1 MAVWH
6 LIETD
11 RPDRTARA
19 GFTVVDAARR
29 CTGTVN
35 GWIVGP
41 NGAIAFLR
49 VMMPGVT
56 GSGHLL
62 LPVGLIDRIDDTRSC
77 LYLRPGA
84 TRHLHP
90 ACHVSGSPL
99 PPPDRL
105 AALEARYPPL
115 PPALARRLSAL
126 TRLRGSRPP
135 WRRLEHYP
143 APAWCPLSVL

>member
-35 GWIVGP
+35 GWVVGP

-99 PPPDRL
+99 PL
-105 AALEARYPPL
+105 
-115 PPALARRLSAL
+115 L
-126 TRLRGSRPP
+126 TGSPHSRPVTRPSPRP
-135 WRRLEHYP
+135 WPGGFQR
-143 APAWCPLSVL
+143 